1 MAGYPDTFRFT
12 EATPQIAGTIVS
24 RKTLDTKYGEREV
37 LTLDTDG
44 TRRDV
49 FCTQAALKK
58 WLKDSQPREGDGVEI
73 TFLGSELIFND
84 DGEPWLTEDGTQG
97 ARKLFKAR
105 ILTSAS
111 VAAALPPLGPTSDPD
126 DIPFAPSF
134 A

>member
-1 MAGYPDTFRFT
+1 MADYPETFKFT
-12 EATPQIAGTIVS
+12 EATPQIVGIIVL
-24 RKTLDTKYGEREV
+24 RKTLETKYGEREV

-73 TFLGSELIFND
+73 VFLGEEAIYND
-84 DGEPWLTEDGTQG
+84 DGERWITSDGNPG
-97 ARKLFKAR
+97 VRKLFKAR

-111 VAAALPPLGPTSDPD
+111 VPAALPPLGPTSDPD